1 MSEKLDLLIKECGE
15 YLDAQIVKFEVIYKK
30 FTEDYNKAITNT
42 QPFDVFKAN
51 GDDTK
56 IWPKDVF
63 PDKPEIKTYG
73 DLYKWLFNP
82 EYGSVYYD
90 KKLFSDSKTLDSV
103 TGEEEK
109 NPKVTPTNGGGDLY
123 HLPTKLYQKLEERL
137 EEQFPEFD
145 PVQSAIY
152 EPLKNKA
159 NDIERYKEY
168 VYGKNTITPAVF
180 SKKIVEKILSLVKS
194 EYISAKWDKETAND
208 HWYKGFQ
215 NKVSQSMDIGIMNII
230 SKEYPFLQ
238 DYYGGTS
245 FFFIE
250 NPWFQK
256 STLYDALI
264 EAIKENPAPVAPEKP
279 IETNSVKDNTSTKS
293 PDPLAVTGKFSLKLK
308 SGPGVIIGVTDV
320 DIVDG
325 KADFSGIEFDQAGD
339 YVITVGCTSPDVD
352 PMEIKIKVLPPPE
365 VIPQESKGV
374 TESNASGNRPII
386 AQIDQPNLKLTS
398 MDFDRQG
405 TDTALSGQIAT
416 NIGLTPFMNYH
427 GSQINDKDIQLL
439 TLEHD
444 GMIPKVNILFRD
456 TNGMMSKE
464 PPRDDTTFEI
474 FLQSRS
480 VNLKSIHLK
489 FKIEDFKKLESNQYS
504 LAGTLDI
511 SGLYRNKFTVK
522 RGTSFEVLREIC
534 KDLGLG
540 FNSNIDNTKDNMP
553 WRNIGDK
560 QYKFVEEIIKHSY
573 ISEESFMAGYIDY
586 YYCFNYVDIE
596 KEMKRD
602 ISKDVG
608 IDTGGVDQPG
618 EKDSDKIG
626 KLKLST
632 EKGLQSSNNYFIKV
646 GERNESTKISMEQ
659 GYRTRTKFYDKVKK
673 MFLVFDVD
681 STTTDGAKSHIL
693 KAKGNDKESFDNN
706 YVTKYQGKIDT
717 DNTHINYN
725 YAVTQNRINLDNMM
739 KNQMDISLPN
749 ANFNLYRFQ
758 KIQAFVVK
766 AAATVGAPEVVQW
779 RYSGE
784 WMIAS
789 IKYNFKNGT
798 LTQDIT
804 LARKELG
811 KDPDEIKAGTNNG
824 TKEKKEEKNENPIV
838 GTASSTITNKPNE
851 KYKIGDIFTVQNSDG
866 TKYVLTVTKL
876 SENGTDIVA
885 TLKDPNAVPNTALT
899 SPDTIVGV
907 TQSTLPVEP
916 VVTPIVASAS
926 GIYPFIVTFERAGG
940 NAEDEDYSQEE
951 IVRRARS
958 HPERSAPN
966 VFDGSQITTTRDEN
980 IEKNGGDKLYLA
992 IKRAVPVFKPD
1003 KNIDEPPKNWVLF
1016 ELSDYGTD
1024 RADSSGKSKNKK
1036 RWQKIKS
1043 RLFYGHESRLI
1054 FKDEGYNGDWEVPKG
1069 YIKIMDE
1076 AGKVVDD
1083 TSKSFDPTT
1092 KLGANSG
1099 WNIDGQGGGQ
1109 DLTWQWGGSTQSGWY
1124 DHTGKVSPA
1133 DVYPELSSNII
1144 WMDMSHGPVKKDAN
1158 GNIILKMGDDGYEF
1172 AESAGKYEPG
1182 VYTIEV
1188 KYYVPVYE
1196 KYNTDGENLGKP
1208 YNGTGLWSVKDERL
1222 LTKDSDGHNPY
1233 EAKILKAT
1241 FTIVK
1246 KSKKK

>member
-15 YLDAQIVKFEVIYKK
+15 YLDAQIVKFEVKYKK
-30 FTEDYNKAITNT
+30 FTEDYNKAIANT
-42 QPFDVFKAN
+42 QEFEIFKAN

-90 KKLFSDSKTLDSV
+90 KKLFSDDKTLDSI

-123 HLPTKLYQKLEERL
+123 HLPTKLYQKLEKRL
-137 EEQFPEFD
+137 KEQFPEFD

-152 EPLKNKA
+152 RPLKNKA

-194 EYISAKWDKETAND
+194 EYISAKWDKETANG
-208 HWYKGFQ
+208 HWYEGFQ
-215 NKVSQSMDIGIMNII
+215 NKVSNSMDVGIMEIV
-230 SKEYPFLQ
+230 SREYPFSQ

-293 PDPLAVTGKFSLKLK
+293 PDPFGVTGKFSLKLK

-365 VIPQESKGV
+365 VIPQESKGA
-374 TESNASGNRPII
+374 TESNASGTRPII

-405 TDTALSGQIAT
+405 TDDASSGQVAT
-416 NIGLTPFMNYH
+416 SIGLTPFMNYH
-427 GSQINDKDIQLL
+427 GSQINDKDIQSL

-464 PPRDDTTFEI
+464 PPRDDTTFDI

-489 FKIEDFKKLESNQYS
+489 FKIEEFKKLQSNQYS
-504 LAGTLDI
+504 LSGTLDI

-573 ISEESFMAGYIDY
+573 TSEESFMAGYIDY

-608 IDTGGVDQPG
+608 IDTGGVDTPG

-626 KLKLST
+626 KLILSS
-632 EKGLQSSNNYFIKV
+632 EKGLQSSNNYFVKV

-693 KAKGNDKESFDNN
+693 KAKGDDKEAFDNN

-739 KNQMDISLPN
+739 KNQLDISLPN
-749 ANFNLYRFQ
+749 PNFNLYRFQ
-758 KIQAFVVK
+758 KIQAFLVK
-766 AAATVGAPEVVQW
+766 ESATVGAPELVQW

-811 KDPDEIKAGTNNG
+811 KDPEEIKAGTNNG

-899 SPDTIVGV
+899 NPDTIVGV
-907 TQSTLPVEP
+907 TQSTVPVEP
-916 VVTPIVASAS
+916 VVTPIVASAG
-926 GIYPFIVTFERAGG
+926 GIYRYEVKLEPAWGG
-940 NAEDEDYSQEE
+940 IDGDYTQAEVSDITNNYTQLNSVGNLISAED
-951 IVRRARS
+951 
-958 HPERSAPN
+958 
-966 VFDGSQITTTRDEN
+966 N
-980 IEKNGGDKLYLA
+980 IKDSKSLFIA
-992 IKRAVPVFKPD
+992 IKRAFPTYKPSED
-1003 KNIDEPPKNWVLF
+1003 WQKELTPFNWTVF
-1016 ELSDYGTD
+1016 ELSDKGINDFYTNDIVISPYSNNNSYNLLDNGNPKVYESLKNRIFYGQEKWGHLKENGEKLWGFDAWTAPEGSIKIFD
-1024 RADSSGKSKNKK
+1024 EDGNVVKELNAETQSPVQTTAQVKGGFTGTPPKYEYN
-1036 RWQKIKS
+1036 RWFTFPGDGSPTASILVAKDQEYTPVGGENT
-1043 RLFYGHESRLI
+1043 LFY
-1054 FKDEGYNGDWEVPKG
+1054 
-1069 YIKIMDE
+1069 
-1076 AGKVVDD
+1076 
-1083 TSKSFDPTT
+1083 
-1092 KLGANSG
+1092 
-1099 WNIDGQGGGQ
+1099 
-1109 DLTWQWGGSTQSGWY
+1109 
-1124 DHTGKVSPA
+1124 
-1133 DVYPELSSNII
+1133 
-1144 WMDMSHGPVKKDAN
+1144 DMSY
-1158 GNIILKMGDDGYEF
+1158 GY
-1172 AESAGKYEPG
+1172 KPG
-1182 VYTIEV
+1182 VYTLEV
-1188 KYYVPVYE
+1188 KYYVPLYE
-1196 KYNTDGENLGKP
+1196 KLNVDGENAGKP
-1208 YNGTGLWSVKDERL
+1208 YNGTGNWE
-1222 LTKDSDGHNPY
+1222 TKDQRLMTKDPVTNYNPY
-1233 EAKILKAT
+1233 EEKILKTT